1 MNVIHSRVNKN
12 KLNTVPVTDGQII
25 YVKDTHELYF
35 DIANARTKATDI
47 IFVATIQDR
56 DLIQSPIP
64 EKVYCVEEDNKFY
77 RYDNNTWVLVGGQE
91 QIPQVMYWDTKT
103 DQTGIDFWNNVTEYV
118 KTTDVLV
125 TWYITNYGSYMRV
138 IGKGTTIGN
147 SIVGYLW
154 RDNAP
159 EHKTSYSRIG
169 SATSTVTFTKN
180 ASGVITAV
188 SAPDHPYTFTN
199 YLDTDQN
206 YNTPYV
212 PLYDGS
218 PANKKYVDDSIAA
231 FTPLQSFPTG
241 TNTTGTTQQFFSSI
255 NATQPAVG
263 SLFLGRVNLS
273 DMPTGL
279 IQAEV
284 EVEVYNNGVLYAT
297 MRSADLAPYVWYC
310 NSYDYRGWEAQSA
323 PAAEHTSFDNT
334 GTDLQATNV
343 EDAIVELLGKINDIE
358 TTIGE
363 MDQLIDEIN
372 GE

>member
-1 MNVIHSRVNKN
+1 MKVIHSRVNKN
-12 KLNTVPVTDGQII
+12 KLDTVPITDGQII

-35 DIANARTKATDI
+35 DVNNTRTKATDI
-47 IFVATIQDR
+47 IFVDTVVER
-56 DLIQSPIP
+56 DAIVAPFQN
-64 EKVYCVEEDNKFY
+64 KVYCVLENNKLC
-77 RYDNNTWVLVGGQE
+77 RYDGTNWVDLGG
-91 QIPQVMYWDTKT
+91 
-103 DQTGIDFWNNVTEYV
+103 
-118 KTTDVLV
+118 DV
-125 TWYITNYGSYMRV
+125 
-138 IGKGTTIGN
+138 
-147 SIVGYLW
+147 
-154 RDNAP
+154 
-159 EHKTSYSRIG
+159 
-169 SATSTVTFTKN
+169 TKN
-180 ASGVITAV
+180 YVDTNFIKKDNTTA
-188 SAPDHPYTFTN
+188 FTPTG
-199 YLDTDQN
+199 D
-206 YNTPYV
+206 YNPST
-212 PLYDGS
+212 
-218 PANKKYVDDSIAA
+218 KKYVDDSIAA

-241 TNTTGTTQQFFSSI
+241 TNTNGTTQQFFSSI
-255 NATQPAVG
+255 NATHPAVG

-310 NSYDYRGWEAQSA
+310 NSYAYRGWEAQSA